1 MSQDSAAS
9 PVPHVTLSGGTKLSR
24 ALVQGVP
31 LTIGQARN
39 AGLRIPHPAVS
50 PIHCTITWEEGY
62 IRLSDGGSQL
72 GTQVNGHAVTED
84 VAISEG
90 DTITVGL
97 FQFQLSWEV
106 PAAAKVS
113 PPASGGPSL
122 PVQPNVQPPA
132 SAHMAG
138 QQAAPGQ
145 SAAASPVPQIS
156 NPPANPFALPV
167 TLNQPVPGASGAP
180 SDWPTPSGAA
190 APAAPAIPTAA
201 SIPGAAPV
209 PAPAPAAGHS
219 GAATSGTP
227 VIQFRGQPVAEVPV
241 SGGLTFGTRK
251 DSDIQLSGAVLSP
264 VQARIDAVASGFEV
278 VDLGRAGS
286 LVNGKFFERHPL
298 VIGDLLQFGDSHFF
312 FFDGYALLPVRDGL
326 GCGLQAHGIDV
337 SGGKT
342 RGLILQSATF
352 DARPGQFVGI
362 IGPSGAGKTTLLRA
376 LLGLKKISAGTILL
390 DGRNLRDIESP
401 SRFFG
406 YVPQQEIVHLDLTAR
421 QALHYSALLRLPRR
435 TPRRE
440 LEKLITAL
448 TTRLGLQ
455 QHLDTRAG
463 RLSGGQ
469 LKRLSV
475 CVELLSRPPLLFLD
489 EPTSGLDPESE
500 TELMQQ
506 LQELSYTGC
515 TVVCTTHLME
525 NVYLTSSLEVV
536 MAGRDSQGRPTPGR
550 TVFRGKPRLAR
561 ELFNVRALS
570 KLYHQLKENPPEHW
584 QRLYQ
589 EKTGASLTDAPPPP
603 PGPAR
608 PGAQSRRTPRRLA
621 VPILLARQW
630 RILRSDWKN
639 LFLLVGQP
647 ILIASLI
654 ALAATGDFPSD
665 KKLFLAAIAV
675 LWLGC
680 GNAAPELVKERT
692 IFRREQFVGLRA
704 SSYLFSKFL
713 GLGLLT
719 GLQALLIFVILKF
732 AGDGLAGAAFWQLAG
747 LLASAAAA
755 TGLGLAVSAWARN
768 TLQAVLL
775 VPVIIIPQIL
785 FAGFVFPV
793 KDWDEHAVPRVA
805 SRFFPSFAAQRV
817 MDVSLVWGKPVKE
830 AGDYSTALNNLSTS
844 LRPWS
849 VLLNPAQAVKIPV
862 NEAAIYD
869 PAPATDAEGE
879 TFDPSGPFGV
889 REFEWDPS
897 KKSVLT
903 PRYLTETLRDNRP
916 RVLRHAWPALT
927 GLMALGLWTV
937 LSCGFALLMLRRKDG
952 GE

>member
-1 MSQDSAAS
+1 MSQETAA
-9 PVPHVTLSGGTKLSR
+9 PVPHITLSGGTKLSR
-24 ALVQGVP
+24 ALSFGVP
-31 LTIGQARN
+31 LTIGQARI
-39 AGLRIPHPAVS
+39 ATLRIPHPAVS
-50 PIHCTITWEEGY
+50 PIHCTITWEEGFV
-62 IRLSDGGSQL
+62 RLNDGGSQL
-72 GTQVNGHAVTED
+72 GTKVNDHPVTGD
-84 VAISEG
+84 VALSEG
-90 DTITVGL
+90 DVISVGL
-97 FQFQLSWEV
+97 FQFHFTWEV
-106 PAAAKVS
+106 IGAAKAPPSPASSSSPSALPAENGSAKSKNAPAQAPPQPLVS
-113 PPASGGPSL
+113 EPVPPPAP
-122 PVQPNVQPPA
+122 
-132 SAHMAG
+132 
-138 QQAAPGQ
+138 
-145 SAAASPVPQIS
+145 
-156 NPPANPFALPV
+156 
-167 TLNQPVPGASGAP
+167 GAP
-180 SDWPTPSGAA
+180 SAN
-190 APAAPAIPTAA
+190 
-201 SIPGAAPV
+201 
-209 PAPAPAAGHS
+209 
-219 GAATSGTP
+219 
-227 VIQFRGQPVAEVPV
+227 FRGQVVSEIPL

-251 DSDIQLSGAVLSP
+251 DADIQLADPALSP
-264 VQARIDAVASGFEV
+264 VQARVEAVVSGFEV
-278 VDLGRAGS
+278 VDMGRTGS

-298 VIGDLLQFGDSHFF
+298 VIGDLLQFGESHFF
-312 FFDGYALLPVRDGL
+312 FFDGFALRPVRDGL

-337 SGGKT
+337 SGGKA
-342 RGLILQSATF
+342 RGLILQSASF

-376 LLGLKKISAGTILL
+376 LLGLKGISGGTILL
-390 DGRNLRDIESP
+390 DGQDLRRIDSP
-401 SRFFG
+401 SSFFG
-406 YVPQQEIVHLDLTAR
+406 YVPQQEIVHLELTAR

-435 TPRRE
+435 TPRGE
-440 LEKLITAL
+440 LEKLIAAL
-448 TTRLGLQ
+448 TSRLGLQ

-561 ELFNVRALS
+561 ELFNVRTLS
-570 KLYHQLKENPPEHW
+570 KLYHQLKEATPEHW

-589 EKTGASLTDAPPPP
+589 EKTGNSLTDPPPPP

-608 PGAQSRRTPRRLA
+608 ASVSPRKVRRRLA

-630 RILRSDWKN
+630 QILKSDWKN
-639 LFLLVGQP
+639 LFLLIGQP
-647 ILIASLI
+647 ILIAGLI
-654 ALAATGDFPSD
+654 ALAATGENPSD

-680 GNAAPELVKERT
+680 GNAAPELVKERS

-704 SSYLFSKFL
+704 SSYLLSKFL

-719 GLQALLIFVILKF
+719 GLQALLIFIILNS
-732 AGDGLAGAAFWQLAG
+732 AGDGLDGSAFWQLAG

-755 TGLGLAVSAWARN
+755 TGLGLAVSSWARN

-793 KDWDEHAVPRVA
+793 KDWDAHAVPRIA
-805 SRFFPSFAAQRV
+805 SRLFPSFSAQRV
-817 MDVSLVWGKPVKE
+817 MDVSLVWGKNVKD
-830 AGDYSTALNNLSTS
+830 ASDYSTALNNLSTS
-844 LRPWS
+844 LRPWP
-849 VLLNPAQAVKIPV
+849 VLLNPDQATVIPV
-862 NEAAIYD
+862 DEARIY
-869 PAPATDAEGE
+869 APPGGGME
-879 TFDPSGPFGV
+879 PFGL
-889 REFEWDPS
+889 RNFEWDPS

-903 PRYLTETLRDNRP
+903 PRYLTETLRDDRP
-916 RVLRHAWPALT
+916 RILKHAWPALT
-927 GLMALGLWTV
+927 GLAALGLWTL